1 MVTSGS
7 VSYPAGTVNV
17 VVEVVGTVVVVVVAV
32 GCAVSIKLPTLAW
45 PQALLVPT
53 PMSYE
58 VSGISPAI
66 VAELTDNG
74 SRIEVA
80 AAVFAF
86 TASSGDTHT

>member
-1 MVTSGS
+1 M
-7 VSYPAGTVNV
+7 SYPAGTVNV
-17 VVEVVGTVVVVVVAV
+17 VVEVVGTVVVVVVVVAV